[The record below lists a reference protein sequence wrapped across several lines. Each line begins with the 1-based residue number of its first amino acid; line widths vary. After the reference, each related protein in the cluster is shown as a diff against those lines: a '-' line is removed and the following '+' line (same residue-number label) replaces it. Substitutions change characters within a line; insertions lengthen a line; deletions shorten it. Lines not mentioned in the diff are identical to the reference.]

1 MCSPT
6 AKQNDAA
13 MAFQL
18 NVCPV
23 RGSRSKIC
31 RVMLFYIVPLLCVFH
46 FKLRSADGCRRAT
59 NDTYQPTVELKI
71 IEFPN
76 ENILPI
82 GYNVTIA
89 CISNASNAY
98 ESNYHWPFWIQFYRN
113 HISRALHDC
122 GGRNPNLDGQVSKVC
137 ELFIQNATK
146 EDSANYTC
154 WALTLRQCVF
164 RTTELQFRE
173 PKKPIFTIDLPSEI
187 RTITGNKDTLTC
199 QASGTPPPV
208 ITWFKNGRPLIS
220 SSVKGTKASST
231 LAFHPV
237 SLSDQGNYWC
247 EARNFLGSKKTST
260 VAVSVFMKP
269 IFKIHPKNV
278 SVSLNDGNITL
289 ECSAEGSP
297 KPVIIWL
304 KNNSTM
310 VSETSN
316 TQNGTMS
323 FLTII
328 IHKSMKIQNYRCIA
342 NNSLGNAVSQEAT
355 VSFLEEEKT
364 TDQTDVR
371 VVSSHSWSFLWPTV
385 SIAVAVLLLLL
396 VILAFFKH
404 KQWKKRNYLL
414 TNEIVRHRELIE
426 LKMINEM
433 DLITQ
438 LRLNQS
444 SISSTNSS
452 QEGTVTTSDEQET
465 IDNEQYLQIMD
476 TNNRNWEIPRH
487 RIIIT
492 QEKLG
497 GGQFGVVKKGIYS
510 RSDGHK
516 LPVAV
521 KQLKENANQQ
531 ERMSLI
537 FELETLIHVG
547 RHPNIV
553 SLVGA
558 CTFEEPICVV
568 IEFVSGGSLDKVLKA
583 SHVPNQN
590 AYTAYTNIWSRLTER
605 ELLSIALDVTT
616 GMKHL
621 ESRLCVHRDLASRN
635 VLIGNGLVAKVADF
649 GMARD
654 VSTDGHYIK
663 ATEGR
668 IPWLWMS
675 IEALKGVNTIK
686 GDVWSFGVVL
696 WEIVTLGELPY
707 RAVRGLLELHDLLQD
722 GVRLEKPRHCSQ
734 ELYDIM
740 LSCWE
745 KCPDD
750 RPTFEELFQ
759 ILQEILNKNER
770 AYINVTFFEE

>member
-1 MCSPT
+1 
-6 AKQNDAA
+6 
-13 MAFQL
+13 MALQL

-23 RGSRSKIC
+23 SGSTSKFC
-31 RVMLFYIVPLLCVFH
+31 RVMLFYIVPLMCVF
-46 FKLRSADGCRRAT
+46 FKIRSAAGCRWAT
-59 NDTYQPTVELKI
+59 NDFTDPYQPTVELKI

-82 GYNVTIA
+82 GYNVTIV
-89 CISNASNAY
+89 CISNASNVNIFDDLPY
-98 ESNYHWPFWIQFYRN
+98 WIHFYRN
-113 HISRALHDC
+113 SIEKPLHDC
-122 GGRNPNLDGQVSKVC
+122 GGGDGSSDSRVSKVC
-137 ELFIQNATK
+137 ELFVQNATK
-146 EDSANYTC
+146 EDSANYSC
-154 WALTLRQCVF
+154 WAETQRKCAF
-164 RTTELQFRE
+164 RNIELQFRE
-173 PKKPIFTIDLPSEI
+173 PKKPIFTIDLPNEI
-187 RTITGNKDTLTC
+187 RTIRGNKDTLTC

-231 LAFHPV
+231 LTFHPV

-260 VAVSVFMKP
+260 VAVSVLMKP
-269 IFKIHPKNV
+269 VFIIHPKNV

-289 ECSAEGSP
+289 ECAAEGSP

-304 KNNSTM
+304 QNNSTM
-310 VSETSN
+310 FSETSN

-342 NNSLGNAVSQEAT
+342 NNSLGNAFSQEAT
-355 VSFLEEEKT
+355 VSFLEEEKA
-364 TDQTDVR
+364 TDQIEAYAKAVR
-371 VVSSHSWSFLWPTV
+371 SHSRSFLWPTV
-385 SIAVAVLLLLL
+385 SIAVAVFLLLL

-404 KQWKKRNYLL
+404 KQWKKSSYLL
-414 TNEIVRHRELIE
+414 TNEIVRHRELIQ

-590 AYTAYTNIWSRLTER
+590 AYTAYTNVWSRLTER
-605 ELLSIALDVTT
+605 ELLSIALDVAN

-621 ESRLCVHRDLASRN
+621 ESRQCVHRDLASRN

-675 IEALKGVNTIK
+675 MEALKGVSTIK

-707 RAVRGLLELHDLLQD
+707 RGVRGLLELHDLLQD
-722 GVRLEKPRHCSQ
+722 GVRLERPRHCSQ

-770 AYINVTFFEE
+770 AYINVAFFEE

>member
-1 MCSPT
+1 
-6 AKQNDAA
+6 
-13 MAFQL
+13 
-18 NVCPV
+18 
-23 RGSRSKIC
+23 
-31 RVMLFYIVPLLCVFH
+31 MLFYIVPLLCVFH
-46 FKLRSADGCRRAT
+46 FKLISADGCRRAT
-59 NDTYQPTVELKI
+59 NDPYQPTVELRI

-98 ESNYHWPFWIQFYRN
+98 ESNHLPFWIQFYRN
-113 HISRALHDC
+113 LISRALHDC
-122 GGRNPNLDGQVSKVC
+122 GGRNQDLDGRVSKVC

-154 WALTLRQCVF
+154 WALTQRQCVF

-208 ITWFKNGRPLIS
+208 ITWFKNGRPLLS
-220 SSVKGTKASST
+220 SFVKGTKGSST
-231 LAFHPV
+231 LTFHPV

-260 VAVSVFMKP
+260 VAVSVLMKP

-328 IHKSMKIQNYRCIA
+328 THKSMKIQNYRCIA

-355 VSFLEEEKT
+355 VSFLEEEKA
-364 TDQTDVR
+364 TDQIEADVR
-371 VVSSHSWSFLWPTV
+371 VVSSHSWPFLWPTV

-414 TNEIVRHRELIE
+414 TKEIVRHRELIQ

-452 QEGTVTTSDEQET
+452 QEGTVTTADEQET

-492 QEKLG
+492 HEKLG

-590 AYTAYTNIWSRLTER
+590 AYTAYTNI
-605 ELLSIALDVTT
+605 
-616 GMKHL
+616 
-621 ESRLCVHRDLASRN
+621 
-635 VLIGNGLVAKVADF
+635 
-649 GMARD
+649 
-654 VSTDGHYIK
+654 
-663 ATEGR
+663 
-668 IPWLWMS
+668 
-675 IEALKGVNTIK
+675 
-686 GDVWSFGVVL
+686 
-696 WEIVTLGELPY
+696 
-707 RAVRGLLELHDLLQD
+707 
-722 GVRLEKPRHCSQ
+722 
-734 ELYDIM
+734 
-740 LSCWE
+740 
-745 KCPDD
+745 
-750 RPTFEELFQ
+750 
-759 ILQEILNKNER
+759 
-770 AYINVTFFEE
+770 

>member
-1 MCSPT
+1 
-6 AKQNDAA
+6 
-13 MAFQL
+13 
-18 NVCPV
+18 
-23 RGSRSKIC
+23 
-31 RVMLFYIVPLLCVFH
+31 MLFYIVPLLCVFH
-46 FKLRSADGCRRAT
+46 FKLISADGCRRAT
-59 NDTYQPTVELKI
+59 NDPYQPTVELKI

-154 WALTLRQCVF
+154 WALTQRQCVF
-164 RTTELQFRE
+164 RTIELQFRE

-187 RTITGNKDTLTC
+187 RTIRGNKDTLTC

-231 LAFHPV
+231 LTFHPV

-278 SVSLNDGNITL
+278 SVSLDDGNITL

-342 NNSLGNAVSQEAT
+342 NNSLGNAISQEAT
-355 VSFLEEEKT
+355 VSFLEEEKAN
-364 TDQTDVR
+364 DQIEADVR

-396 VILAFFKH
+396 VILVFFKH
-404 KQWKKRNYLL
+404 KQWKKRSYLL
-414 TNEIVRHRELIE
+414 TKEIVRHRELIE

-452 QEGTVTTSDEQET
+452 QEGTVTTADEQET
-465 IDNEQYLQIMD
+465 IDNEQYLQIMV

-590 AYTAYTNIWSRLTER
+590 AYTAYTNVWSRLTER
-605 ELLSIALDVTT
+605 ELLSIALDVAN

-675 IEALKGVNTIK
+675 IEALKGINTIK
-686 GDVWSFGVVL
+686 GDIWSFGVVL
-696 WEIVTLGELPY
+696 WEIVTLGERPY
-707 RAVRGLLELHDLLQD
+707 RGVRGLLELHDLLQD

-759 ILQEILNKNER
+759 ILQEILNKSER
-770 AYINVTFFEE
+770 AYINVTFFEEQLR